1 MRELEKKE
9 ESILP
14 EGRRNPFVTPS
25 GYFDQLPGRVQERC
39 VAEKPIHESKRTS
52 TIQVLRS
59 QLALASGFI
68 GLAFL
73 AFIGYYFMQPTNN
86 TSTKLTN
93 DDYIEIVKRNI
104 YDYDEATLMEG
115 SNTNANAHYNDS
127 VKDEMIQYLLDDDID
142 YTTLIEQY

>member
-1 MRELEKKE
+1 M
-9 ESILP
+9 LP
-14 EGRRNPFVTPS
+14 EGFRTPFVTPS
-25 GYFDQLPGRVQERC
+25 GYFDQLPGRVQEKC
-39 VAEKPIHESKRTS
+39 ITKSPINEGKKTT

-73 AFIGYYFMQPTNN
+73 AFIVYYFMQPTSN

-115 SNTNANAHYNDS
+115 SNPNADAYYNDS